1 MATLT
6 PTLTLA
12 SNDVFAGQPLNLSV
26 TDTLAVSAPM
36 TDISRMN
43 TNDNIG
49 NGAGIIIP
57 DLQTDTYYVYI
68 KHTGILASD
77 GLTAANAGDD
87 YVTLS
92 NADGEVGSE
101 IIRLYPG
108 EFTFFPLAPS
118 DGSDTGVEVGGLKV
132 TAGSAAVQINYGFWK
147 RS

>member
-12 SNDVFAGQPLNLSV
+12 STDIFAGQPLNLSV
-26 TDTLAVSAPM
+26 TDTLTVSAPM

-49 NGAGIIIP
+49 NGAGILLP
-57 DLQTDTYYVYI
+57 EATTDTYFIYL

-77 GLTAANAGDD
+77 GITAANAGDD
-87 YVTLS
+87 YVIVT
-92 NADGEVGSE
+92 NADGDTDF
-101 IIRLYPG
+101 IRLYPG
-108 EFTFFPLAPS
+108 EFAFFPLNIFDNS
-118 DGSDTGVEVGGLKV
+118 DDGVEVGGLKV
-132 TAGSAAVQINYGFWK
+132 EAGSADVQINYGFWK

>member
-12 SNDVFAGQPLNLSV
+12 STDIFAGQPLNLSV

-49 NGAGIIIP
+49 NGVGIIIP
-57 DLQTDTYYVYI
+57 EGTDSYYVYI
-68 KHTGILASD
+68 KHTGVLASN
-77 GLTAANAGDD
+77 GTTAASVGNDFILLGDVDATAGMK
-87 YVTLS
+87 
-92 NADGEVGSE
+92 
-101 IIRLYPG
+101 IRLHPG
-108 EFTFFPLAPS
+108 EFTFFPLNVG
-118 DGSDTGVEVGGLKV
+118 DGSAGSGGDMGLKV
-132 TAGSAAVQINYGFWK
+132 VKGGADVQINYGFWK